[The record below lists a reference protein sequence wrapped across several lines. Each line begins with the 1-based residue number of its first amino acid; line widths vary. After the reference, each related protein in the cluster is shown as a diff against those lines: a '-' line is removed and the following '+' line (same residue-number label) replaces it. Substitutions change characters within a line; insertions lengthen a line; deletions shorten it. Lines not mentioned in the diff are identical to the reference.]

1 MILVCLFFFTI
12 RQIVP
17 KQPAIKGNQYLVI
30 STSGFCLAMVLPT
43 WIQFNGLIEL
53 TQTRISRSGGLGD
66 ALNCVFP
73 GKSNEGY

>member
-30 STSGFCLAMVLPT
+30 STSGFCLAMLLPT
-43 WIQFNGLIEL
+43 WIKFNGLIDL
-53 TQTRISRSGGLGD
+53 TQTRITRSGGLGEE
-66 ALNCVFP
+66 LNCVYT
-73 GKSNEGY
+73 GIINEVY